1 MTEVLGEVIGVSR
14 HTSLVP
20 PSSIQRFPS
29 NSCGRLVLHTKFNIC
44 ENVANALS
52 KSILLLRV
60 ELTLRPSHF
69 HTACRVSFARLQ
81 QRRFPKD
88 CETQLNNADLDGIS
102 RCSRVVILEPP
113 DSQYCYFHTVI
124 RTQLG
129 ESWLLGMLPVRDE
142 VSAEHSRILHDC
154 RSSC

>member
-14 HTSLVP
+14 PTRLVP
-20 PSSIQRFPS
+20 PSSIQRIPS

-60 ELTLRPSHF
+60 ELTLSASQF
-69 HTACRVSFARLQ
+69 HQACRVSFARLH
-81 QRRFPKD
+81 QRPLPKA

-102 RCSRVVILEPP
+102 RCSRVVILDPP
-113 DSQYCYFHTVI
+113 DSEYCYLLTAI

-129 ESWLLGMLPVRDE
+129 ESWLQGLLPCE
-142 VSAEHSRILHDC
+142 S
-154 RSSC
+154 